1 MKRFISVFSLAA
13 IILYAPPAFAA
24 TMLRGPDNVDIIN
37 IMGYFKDNNILNVTL
52 IYIDRD
58 EDRMVEWESGSV
70 TCHWNLYVYFEKE
83 EKSTLIKSG
92 TKYLNRYDQDFFI
105 DIPIS
110 YLKSGKWGLLECNF
124 FIGVKKLFASDIFPL
139 Q

>member
-13 IILYAPPAFAA
+13 IILYAPPVFSA
-24 TMLRGPDNVDIIN
+24 TMLTGPDEADTIN
-37 IMGYFKDNNILNVTL
+37 IMAYFKDNNVLNVTL
-52 IYIDRD
+52 IYIDHE
-58 EDRMVEWESGSV
+58 EDKMVEWENGNV

-83 EKSTLIKSG
+83 EKNTLIKSG
-92 TKYLNRYDQDFFI
+92 TNILNRSGQEFSI

-110 YLKSGKWGLLECNF
+110 YLKPGKWGVLECNF
-124 FIGVKKLFASDIFPL
+124 VIGDKKLFASDIFSL